1 MFLPLSHWGIMT
13 SILNLIGIFDGA
25 TPIGNYSIGII
36 GAKFVNYYNW
46 LDYWDILFSY
56 WSIPTI
62 VLTNH
67 QNPWIWHRNIRVSGN
82 LYATT
87 RLEYTSLVQ
96 HASDFKTTI
105 CPGITSVHLVPPVR
119 QDCLEIEQI
128 SCCHVPID
136 CGHYSV

>member
-1 MFLPLSHWGIMT
+1 MFFPLSHWGIMT
-13 SILNLIGIFDGA
+13 RIQNLIGIFEGA

-67 QNPWIWHRNIRVSGN
+67 QKSMD
-82 LYATT
+82 LAQKYT
-87 RLEYTSLVQ
+87 RMWGFVY
-96 HASDFKTTI
+96 
-105 CPGITSVHLVPPVR
+105 
-119 QDCLEIEQI
+119 
-128 SCCHVPID
+128 
-136 CGHYSV
+136 YY